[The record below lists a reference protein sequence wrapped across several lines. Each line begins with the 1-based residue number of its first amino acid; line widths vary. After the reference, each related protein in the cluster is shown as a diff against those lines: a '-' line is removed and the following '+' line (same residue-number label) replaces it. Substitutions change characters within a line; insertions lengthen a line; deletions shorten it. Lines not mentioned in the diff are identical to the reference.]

1 MGEGAG
7 DGGDWLAG
15 TCTCEREGLVS
26 LALEGGGGGSG
37 HGGGEVRGG
46 GEGGGKYFHTHQSN
60 MVRHLGNRGLGLL
73 VTSR

>member
-1 MGEGAG
+1 MGG
-7 DGGDWLAG
+7 GGDWLAG
-15 TCTCEREGLVS
+15 TCTCERGELVS

-37 HGGGEVRGG
+37 HVGGEVRGG

-60 MVRHLGNRGLGLL
+60 IVRHLGNRGLGLP